1 MSDAGPTLALRV
13 LWLALPSTARGDVG
27 HVAVADCWLA
37 AAIDGRVGAAAGEQA
52 TAMDGV

>member
-1 MSDAGPTLALRV
+1 MSDNGPTLALRV